1 MSVAL
6 ASVQGRA
13 VRRGAPASSVGLR
26 ARGAGGA
33 VCMEVLATG
42 PAAPRIQPEDR
53 LSGAGKQ
60 PARAPAPLVAQLP
73 KPREGVR
80 RPDAASPDLC
90 RDDATVPEGPGYA
103 VPGPGARARHGGT
116 CHRMPRAFG

>member
-13 VRRGAPASSVGLR
+13 VRRGAAASSVGLR

-33 VCMEVLATG
+33 VCMEVLAAG

-60 PARAPAPLVAQLP
+60 PARAAAPLVAQLP
-73 KPREGVR
+73 EPREGLR
-80 RPDAASPDLC
+80 RPDATAADL
-90 RDDATVPEGPGYA
+90 RPNHATVVHAPGYA
-103 VPGPGARARHGGT
+103 RPEPVPH
-116 CHRMPRAFG
+116 HL